1 MENKSIH
8 PRSVLGRIM
17 ATEEAV
23 QAKRQAVL
31 DLVQRRRAELADLQT
46 TLSAVPV
53 DTDDLPA
60 VAGILGQGEALTH
73 LLAETGK
80 EVTRLTGELDKVRE
94 RVALLAVS
102 RLDRLEA
109 GIATLADENR
119 AVPGS
124 PVQRRQKLLEDRY
137 RLMLLAGDPDEAA
150 RLLQEL
156 EVLISD
162 PQRWSRMLMDLVSYK
177 ADLLNV
183 AGLPSK

>member
-1 MENKSIH
+1 MENKNIH
-8 PRSVLGRIM
+8 PKSILGRVM

-23 QAKRQAVL
+23 QAKRQAMV
-31 DLVQRRRAELADLQT
+31 DLVQRRRAELANVQT
-46 TLSAVPV
+46 TLGAVPV
-53 DTDDLPA
+53 DTNDVQA
-60 VAGILGQGEALTH
+60 VAGILGQGEALSH
-73 LLAETGK
+73 LLAEAGK

-109 GIATLADENR
+109 SIAILADENR

-150 RLLQEL
+150 GLLQKL
-156 EVLISD
+156 EALISD
-162 PQRWSRMLMDLVSYK
+162 PQRWSNTLMDLVSYK
-177 ADLLNV
+177 ADLLNTV
-183 AGLPSK
+183 GLPSK